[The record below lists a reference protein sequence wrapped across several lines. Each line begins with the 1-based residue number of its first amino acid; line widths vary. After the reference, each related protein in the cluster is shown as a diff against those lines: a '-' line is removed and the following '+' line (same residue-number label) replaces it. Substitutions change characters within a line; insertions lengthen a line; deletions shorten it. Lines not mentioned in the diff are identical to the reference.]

1 MRLLACLLV
10 LPRVGAELVLLDAPP
25 SGFNTFDAYGYAWLN
40 ASGVEDL
47 LRTFAQSPLK
57 TQASS
62 HTPSLT
68 HLCVAVHSAV
78 CCTQARDS
86 SLALR
91 SKCSSLSSCTLLR
104 DL

>member
-1 MRLLACLLV
+1 MSSPGVAEILTLPASSQGKTVNGMMAMRLLACLLV
-10 LPRVGAELVLLDAPP
+10 LPRAGAELVLLDAPP

-62 HTPSLT
+62 
-68 HLCVAVHSAV
+68 
-78 CCTQARDS
+78 
-86 SLALR
+86 
-91 SKCSSLSSCTLLR
+91 
-104 DL
+104 